1 MRVSAQLLLFAILA
15 AATSATPFAAV
26 PDSLVARDNP
36 APHDSIVP
44 RVPVAAPQD
53 GQEPRMHEAT
63 PSPFARS
70 TDTPPPSP
78 TPLQAAAASLVLP
91 GLGQWWT
98 GHPIRGSILGAL
110 ELWLYGDALQRNL
123 TSIPKLRSERDLI
136 RSMLDVER
144 ARVQDDTT
152 FTARA
157 GVMALQDSLME
168 ASGNAALST
177 DYVHSEIAWAVGL
190 HVWGAVDA
198 AESAWLRRGGVR
210 PQRSMFQSA
219 WASALVPGLGQI
231 LNGRYSKA
239 ALLYMAVAG
248 STVSLHG
255 RQGMVEFW
263 KDQSDQA
270 ALDGRSTT
278 FANEQADLFR
288 KRRNQYIWGLGLL
301 YVYQI
306 LDATVDARLSRIE
319 TTPSLSLAPSWQQ
332 GPGLVAALRF

>member
-1 MRVSAQLLLFAILA
+1 MRAWAQLLLFVSLA
-15 AATSATPFAAV
+15 GTAFAA
-26 PDSLVARDNP
+26 PLAEARDSLATRDSLSVLATN
-36 APHDSIVP
+36 
-44 RVPVAAPQD
+44 
-53 GQEPRMHEAT
+53 ETPRMHEAS
-63 PSPFARS
+63 PSPFAASAPTLER
-70 TDTPPPSP
+70 SP
-78 TPLQAAAASLVLP
+78 TPLQAAAASAVVP

-123 TSIPKLRSERDLI
+123 TGIPKLRSERDAI
-136 RSMLDVER
+136 RTQLHDEFVR
-144 ARVQDDTT
+144 IDGDTS
-152 FTARA
+152 FAGNA
-157 GVMALQDSLME
+157 GVRDLQDSLME

-190 HVWGAVDA
+190 HAWGVVDA

-210 PQRSMFQSA
+210 PQRSMGQAA

-239 ALLYMAVAG
+239 ALLYMAIAG
-248 STVSLHG
+248 ATISLDG

-263 KDQSDQA
+263 KDQSNQA
-270 ALDGRSTT
+270 ALEGRSTT
-278 FANEQADLFR
+278 FAGEQADFYR
-288 KRRNQYIWGLGLL
+288 KRRNQYIWGLGLI

-306 LDATVDARLSRIE
+306 LDATVDARLARIE
-319 TTPSLSLAPSWQQ
+319 TAPSLSLSPSWQN

>member
-1 MRVSAQLLLFAILA
+1 MSASAQLLLLATLVSTAGANPPSGPRDSLA
-15 AATSATPFAAV
+15 AS
-26 PDSLVARDNP
+26 DSLPPP
-36 APHDSIVP
+36 APIALGA
-44 RVPVAAPQD
+44 AAPLY
-53 GQEPRMHEAT
+53 EAST
-63 PSPFARS
+63 SPFSLPSRTAL
-70 TDTPPPSP
+70 PSP
-78 TPLQAAAASLVLP
+78 TPLQAAAASLVVP

-123 TSIPKLRSERDLI
+123 TGIPRLRSERDAILTE
-136 RSMLDVER
+136 LDLV
-144 ARVQDDTT
+144 RVRLEGDTT
-152 FTARA
+152 LEAVRTIR
-157 GVMALQDSLME
+157 GLQDSLME

-190 HVWGAVDA
+190 HLWGAVDA

-210 PQRSMFQSA
+210 PQRSMAQAA
-219 WASALVPGLGQI
+219 WASALVPGLGQV

-239 ALLYMAVAG
+239 ALLYMAIGGA
-248 STVSLHG
+248 TVSLDG

-263 KDQSDQA
+263 KDQSEQA
-270 ALDGRSTT
+270 RLEGRSTT
-278 FANEQADLFR
+278 YSGEQADFFR

-319 TTPSLSLAPSWQQ
+319 TSPSLSLAPDWRD

>member
-1 MRVSAQLLLFAILA
+1 MRASAQLLLFAMLV
-15 AATSATPFAAV
+15 ATASANTLTSEQ
-26 PDSLVARDNP
+26 DSLTPGDTLPKVLDPDA
-36 APHDSIVP
+36 
-44 RVPVAAPQD
+44 
-53 GQEPRMHEAT
+53 PRMHEAS
-63 PSPFARS
+63 PSPFAAS
-70 TDTPPPSP
+70 ENAGLQAP
-78 TPLQAAAASLVLP
+78 TPLQAAVASLVVP

-98 GHPIRGSILGAL
+98 GHPVRGSILGAM

-123 TSIPKLRSERDLI
+123 TGIPKLRSERDAI
-136 RSMLDVER
+136 RTELYNEQVRLDGDTSLAASASVR
-144 ARVQDDTT
+144 AI
-152 FTARA
+152 
-157 GVMALQDSLME
+157 QDSLME

-190 HVWGAVDA
+190 HVWGVVDA

-210 PQRSMFQSA
+210 PQRSMGQAA

-248 STVSLHG
+248 ATVSLDG

-263 KDQSDQA
+263 KDQSEQA
-270 ALDGRSTT
+270 ALEGRSTT
-278 FANEQADLFR
+278 FAGEQADFFR

-319 TTPSLSLAPSWQQ
+319 TAPSLGLAPSWQH

>member
-1 MRVSAQLLLFAILA
+1 MLA
-15 AATSATPFAAV
+15 ATTSANTLTTE
-26 PDSLVARDNP
+26 PDSLVPGDTMPSVTNP
-36 APHDSIVP
+36 DLP
-44 RVPVAAPQD
+44 RL
-53 GQEPRMHEAT
+53 HEAS
-63 PSPFARS
+63 PSPFAA
-70 TDTPPPSP
+70 PEQKGLQAP
-78 TPLQAAAASLVLP
+78 TPLQAAAASLVVP

-98 GHPIRGSILGAL
+98 GHPIRGSILGAM

-123 TSIPKLRSERDLI
+123 TGIPKLRSERDAI
-136 RSMLDVER
+136 RTALHDERVRLDGDTSLAAISSIR
-144 ARVQDDTT
+144 AI
-152 FTARA
+152 
-157 GVMALQDSLME
+157 QDSLME

-190 HVWGAVDA
+190 HVWGVVDA

-210 PQRSMFQSA
+210 PQRSMGQAA
-219 WASALVPGLGQI
+219 WASALVPGLGQV

-239 ALLYMAVAG
+239 ALLYMAIAG
-248 STVSLHG
+248 ATVSLDG

-263 KDQSDQA
+263 KDQSHQA
-270 ALDGRSTT
+270 TLEGRSTT
-278 FANEQADLFR
+278 FAGEQADFFR

-319 TTPSLSLAPSWQQ
+319 TAPTLSLEPSWQH